1 MTIDECRDQVARLHG
16 WSLPGDKGLLLDG
29 TSVTSTAY
37 HRKVFI
43 EVLHTYRHD
52 KQNEHPIPATTDA
65 ALEIIE
71 KAGYR
76 FLECSTRGGITVQA
90 REWNRMT
97 NFSPVEVTIPT
108 MPWSNPHD
116 TFKQALWNLAAAVTR
131 QEGKQ

>member
-1 MTIDECRDQVARLHG
+1 MAHMTIDECRDEIAKAHNWRVLTG
-16 WSLPGDKGLLLDG
+16 EGDDRRWVGDG
-29 TSVTSTAY
+29 FV
-37 HRKVFI
+37 VG
-43 EVLHTYRHD
+43 
-52 KQNEHPIPATTDA
+52 HPIPATTDA

-76 FLECSTRGGITVQA
+76 FLESSTRGGITVQA

-131 QEGKQ
+131 QEGKA